1 MRQERLGV
9 LVVAEFGAQTLNKT
23 IFSIMTL
30 NISDTHLNNYPCVLC
45 IVMLNVVR

>member
-1 MRQERLGV
+1 MRQECLGV
-9 LVVAEFGAQTLNKT
+9 LVVAEFGAKTLSQTG
-23 IFSIMTL
+23 FSIMPL